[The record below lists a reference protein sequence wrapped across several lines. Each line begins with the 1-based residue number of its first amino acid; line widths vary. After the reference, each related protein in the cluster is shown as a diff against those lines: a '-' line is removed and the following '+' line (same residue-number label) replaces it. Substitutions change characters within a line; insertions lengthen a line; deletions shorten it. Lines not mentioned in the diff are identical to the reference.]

1 MTIVRKNRFIY
12 RLLMAILFT
21 IGFSFWTIILFLPDD
36 ILNIGMNNFYWSW
49 FSLNLIFFFERW
61 FLIIPNEAILSLDE
75 KENQQTKRILRI
87 EIPITIIA
95 TILLIFWFLI
105 QISQNFNDP
114 WIFAKG
120 TIDYWPTLTFSTIL
134 VVKRWFIITD
144 FKKNITKIKIVW
156 LVTNILLLIAF
167 IFWTSQMIAY
177 QLTNYDKLG
186 AGLYPWS
193 LTTAFINLSEN
204 FGIYYFNYNNK
215 KK

>member
-1 MTIVRKNRFIY
+1 MTIIRKNRFIY

-36 ILNIGMNNFYWSW
+36 ILNIGMNNLYWSW
-49 FSLNLIFFFERW
+49 FSLNIIFFFERW
-61 FLIIPNEAILSLDE
+61 FLIIPNEIVFHLDQ
-75 KENQQTKRILRI
+75 KENEKKKRILRI

-105 QISQNFNDP
+105 QISQNFNNP
-114 WIFAKG
+114 WIFQKG
-120 TIDYWPTLTFSTIL
+120 EIDYWPTLTFSTIL
-134 VVKRWFIITD
+134 IIKRWLIITD
-144 FKKNITKIKIVW
+144 FKNNIYKIKIVW

-186 AGLYPWS
+186 AGIYPWS
-193 LTTAFINLSEN
+193 ITTAFINLIDN
-204 FGIYYFNYNNK
+204 FGIYYFNYNNLEK
-215 KK
+215 

>member
-1 MTIVRKNRFIY
+1 MTIIRKNRFIY

-36 ILNIGMNNFYWSW
+36 ILNIGMNNLYWSW
-49 FSLNLIFFFERW
+49 FSLNIIFFFERW
-61 FLIIPNEAILSLDE
+61 FLIIPNEIVFNLDQ
-75 KENQQTKRILRI
+75 KENEKKKRILRI

-105 QISQNFNDP
+105 QISQNFNNP
-114 WIFAKG
+114 WIFQKG
-120 TIDYWPTLTFSTIL
+120 EIDYWPTLTFSTIL
-134 VVKRWFIITD
+134 IIKRWLIITD
-144 FKKNITKIKIVW
+144 FKNNIYKIKIVW

-186 AGLYPWS
+186 AGIYPWS
-193 LTTAFINLSEN
+193 ITTAFINLIDN
-204 FGIYYFNYNNK
+204 FGIYYFNYNNLEK
-215 KK
+215 